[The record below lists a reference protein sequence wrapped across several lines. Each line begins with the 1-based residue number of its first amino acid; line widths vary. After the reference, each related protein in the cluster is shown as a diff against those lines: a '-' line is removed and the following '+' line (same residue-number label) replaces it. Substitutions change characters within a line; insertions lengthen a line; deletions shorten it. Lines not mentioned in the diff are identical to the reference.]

1 MTEMDATAAQST
13 SAALWGAF
21 ATKAVDLGAEV
32 ERAPGEAAALEL
44 LAPAGEPAGTRG
56 LRERFPV
63 VAARYG
69 PIPDR
74 DHAAAVVVAAGVL
87 AVAETGSVL
96 LCEGSQD
103 RGACFLAEHLWLLV
117 PADQIVATLDAA
129 IERLGALIREGAR
142 YAVLMSGPSRTADIE
157 RTLTIGVH
165 GPQRLTIVA
174 VEVDAERQTAGD
186 GSP

>member
-1 MTEMDATAAQST
+1 MDATAAQST
-13 SAALWGAF
+13 TAALWDVF
-21 ATKAVDLGAEV
+21 STKAVALGADV

-44 LAPAGEPAGTRG
+44 LAPAGEPSGTRG
-56 LRERFPV
+56 LRARFPV
-63 VAARYG
+63 LAARCR
-69 PIPDR
+69 PIAGR
-74 DHAAAVVVAAGVL
+74 DPAAAVVVTTGVL

-117 PADQIVATLDAA
+117 PADQIVAMLDAA
-129 IERLGALIREGAR
+129 IERLGALIGEGAQ

-174 VEVDAERQTAGD
+174 VERDAERQTVGD
-186 GSP
+186 GAQ